1 MVLARIGIGSAA
13 KIAGVM
19 YAVLGLI
26 MGGILALISMV
37 GAGMAS
43 GIEGS
48 ELPAGFGALFGVG
61 AIVLFPILYGILGI
75 VFGAITAALYNLFAG
90 MVGGLELDLR
100 A

>member
-13 KIAGVM
+13 KIGGLL

-26 MGGILALISMV
+26 TGCIFALISMAS
-37 GAGMAS
+37 AGFAAAADS
-43 GIEGS
+43 GN
-48 ELPAGFGALFGVG
+48 LPAWLGAMFGVG

-75 VFGAITAALYNLFAG
+75 AIGTVAAALYNLFAG

-100 A
+100 S